1 MADASK
7 LKTFIDTYGVAVRAG
22 LITPQVADEQYFRR
36 VMDLPEMSAD
46 AIEDWAKTDN
56 IRKPITLAKSEETV
70 EVDGVDDVDDEESET
85 AQIDKE

>member
-7 LKTFIDTYGVAVRAG
+7 LKIFIDTYGVAVRAG
-22 LITPQVADEQYFRR
+22 LITPQVTDEQYFRR

-46 AIEDWAKTDN
+46 AIEDWAKTNN
-56 IRKPITLAKSEETV
+56 IRKPVTLAKSEETV
-70 EVDGVDDVDDEESET
+70 EVDGVEDEESET